1 MRCGVT
7 ELGPT
12 VDPCFAAE
20 GVDWVVDTAR
30 SSDNKKVIVTY
41 GRTPATE
48 VTVTHSLK
56 AADEVL
62 VELSALIAP
71 IPQTSEC
78 IRS

>member
-7 ELGPT
+7 GLGPT

-41 GRTPATE
+41 GRPRPPRSPSPTP
-48 VTVTHSLK
+48 
-56 AADEVL
+56 
-62 VELSALIAP
+62 
-71 IPQTSEC
+71 
-78 IRS
+78 

>member
-7 ELGPT
+7 GLGPT
-12 VDPCFAAE
+12 VAPCFAAE

-56 AADEVL
+56 AVDEVL